1 MPSSEATSRPRFDSR
16 VDGDGHVRIFASDD
30 PANQWLAAPPSDT
43 TSLEDHT

>member
-1 MPSSEATSRPRFDSR
+1 MPSSEANTRAEFNSR
-16 VDGDGHVRIFASDD
+16 VDGDERVRIFASDD